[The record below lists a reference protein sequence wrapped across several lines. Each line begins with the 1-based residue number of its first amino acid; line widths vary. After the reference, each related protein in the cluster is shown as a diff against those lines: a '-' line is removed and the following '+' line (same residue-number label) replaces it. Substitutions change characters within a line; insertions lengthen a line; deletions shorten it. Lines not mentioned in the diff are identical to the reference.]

1 MSSVKRLRL
10 SLILFLSVF
19 LVGVIGFKLFGGKEW
34 SLLDSLYMTVITIS
48 TIGYGEV
55 VDLSANPA
63 ARIFATVYII
73 ICLGTIAFAVSSI
86 TAFVVEGELKNI
98 LGRKR
103 MEKEIRKLS
112 GHYIVCGSDETAQTA
127 IQELA
132 LTQRPFVVVE
142 PSAEKIEKLRSFGAT
157 LWVQGDPA
165 DEKTLL
171 EAGIQKAAGIFLS
184 LPTDEANLFVT
195 ITVRSLNP
203 RVRIVAKVIDIRS
216 QPKMLKA
223 GADSAISPSFIGG
236 MRMVSEMIRPAAV
249 TFLDMMLRDR
259 EKVLR
264 VEELTV
270 KPDSSLCGRSLTE
283 LAIQEKTG
291 ALLVAI
297 KKAGS
302 TDYEFNPPPTRKIE
316 AGETLILIASP
327 EMMARLDSLKES
339 SSG

>member
-1 MSSVKRLRL
+1 MSSTKRLRL

-34 SLLDSLYMTVITIS
+34 SLLESVYMTVITIS

-55 VDLSANPA
+55 VDLSSNPA

-103 MEKEIRKLS
+103 MEKEIQKLS

-127 IQELA
+127 IQELI
-132 LTQRPFVVVE
+132 LTKRPFVVVE
-142 PSAEKIEKLRSFGAT
+142 PAAEKIEKLRRLGVT
-157 LWVQGDPA
+157 LWVQGDPT
-165 DEKTLL
+165 DEKTLV
-171 EAGIQKAAGIFLS
+171 EAGVERAAGVFLS
-184 LPTDEANLFVT
+184 LPSDEANLFAT
-195 ITVRSLNP
+195 ITVRTLNP
-203 RVRIVAKVIDIRS
+203 KTRIVAKVIDIRS
-216 QPKMLKA
+216 QAKMLKA
-223 GADSAISPSFIGG
+223 GADSAISPAFIGG
-236 MRMVSEMIRPAAV
+236 MRMVSEMVRPAAV

-270 KPDSSLCGRSLTE
+270 RPESALCGRTLAE

-291 ALLVAI
+291 ALLVAV
-297 KKAGS
+297 KKAGAA
-302 TDYEFNPPPTRKIE
+302 DYEFNPPPTRKIE
-316 AGETLILIASP
+316 PGETLILIASP
-327 EMMARLDSLKES
+327 EIMAKLESLKAL
-339 SSG
+339 

>member
-1 MSSVKRLRL
+1 MSSTKRLRL

-34 SLLDSLYMTVITIS
+34 SLLESVYMTVITIS

-55 VDLSANPA
+55 VDLSGNPA
-63 ARIFATVYII
+63 ARVFATVYII

-103 MEKEIRKLS
+103 MEKEIQKLS

-127 IQELA
+127 IQELI
-132 LTQRPFVVVE
+132 LTKRPFVVVE
-142 PSAEKIEKLRSFGAT
+142 PAAEKIEKLRRLGVT
-157 LWVQGDPA
+157 LWVEGDPT

-171 EAGIQKAAGIFLS
+171 EAGVERAAGVFLS
-184 LPTDEANLFVT
+184 LPSDEANLFAT
-195 ITVRSLNP
+195 ITVRTLNP
-203 RVRIVAKVIDIRS
+203 KTRIVAKVVDIRS

-223 GADSAISPSFIGG
+223 GADSAISPAFIGG
-236 MRMVSEMIRPAAV
+236 MRMVSEMVRPAAV
-249 TFLDMMLRDR
+249 TFLDMMLRDQ

-270 KPDSSLCGRSLTE
+270 RPESALCGRTLAE

-291 ALLVAI
+291 ALLVAV
-297 KKAGS
+297 KKAGAA
-302 TDYEFNPPPTRKIE
+302 DYEFNPPPTRKIE
-316 AGETLILIASP
+316 PGETLILIASP
-327 EMMARLDSLKES
+327 EIMAKLESLKAL
-339 SSG
+339 